1 MFADQDE
8 RQKNIEKR
16 ELLQQRRPIH
26 ILILCFN
33 ANKHFYCLQMD
44 SSSNAI

>member
-1 MFADQDE
+1 MFAKDE
-8 RQKNIEKR
+8 REKKNNTATTIR
-16 ELLQQRRPIH
+16 

-44 SSSNAI
+44 SSSNAILSS